1 MSLYGI
7 EQVMGGLLRLIISGD
22 VGLDKNGE
30 MMIFTLVFDYSSN

>member
-1 MSLYGI
+1 MEV

-22 VGLDKNGE
+22 VGLGE